1 MSIHQLPHF
10 WTFIDL
16 LLIFSWCWFEI
27 VFQNIWYRRA
37 CKMDLKIVHGK
48 PKGHAIWVHKQVSA
62 EGKIIIEFEWTKLS
76 LIHIKGFWEGKIY
89 CTFDMR
95 MLGENTQVVAQMD
108 FQLGPKPFKLYCCWI
123 AVRCCHAN
131 LFERDIQRSVHHRE
145 SVARCPQQFA
155 LKRFQSAMLISR

>member
-1 MSIHQLPHF
+1 MCSFKYWKKKKTFFSFYRHIKVRLTKKIHFSLYFLLCVIIFYCTLLCRFRLHSSSVLGFALSTIVSCLSTSCHIF

-76 LIHIKGFWEGKIY
+76 LIHIKGL
-89 CTFDMR
+89 
-95 MLGENTQVVAQMD
+95 LG
-108 FQLGPKPFKLYCCWI
+108 
-123 AVRCCHAN
+123 R
-131 LFERDIQRSVHHRE
+131 
-145 SVARCPQQFA
+145 
-155 LKRFQSAMLISR
+155 